1 MHLCLTYIIVQ
12 VRITPVFDDI
22 IYRFVDMLEKGK
34 DKKMKILIA
43 LILACTVLSAC
54 TFNYE
59 VSLSQG
65 AAKKAETTVRK

>member
-1 MHLCLTYIIVQ
+1 
-12 VRITPVFDDI
+12 
-22 IYRFVDMLEKGK
+22 
-34 DKKMKILIA
+34 MKLLIA

-65 AAKKAETTVRK
+65 AAKKAETPIRK